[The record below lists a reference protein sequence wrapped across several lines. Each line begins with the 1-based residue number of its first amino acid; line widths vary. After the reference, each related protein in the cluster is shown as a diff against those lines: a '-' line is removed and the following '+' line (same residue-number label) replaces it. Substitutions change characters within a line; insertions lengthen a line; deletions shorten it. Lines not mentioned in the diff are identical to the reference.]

1 MRSSFPRM
9 RVRALALGAIAGSA
23 LAAPAAG
30 LGQTGITL
38 ERNPAPPQAIT
49 RQMQEQ
55 LSFNISFTSNPQ
67 RYDYRV
73 IDPLNAI
80 VQSAQT
86 PIAGAP
92 SPVSAAAAYQPAANA
107 AIGRYRVELDFLS
120 DAAVPETT
128 ATALFDVADALGR
141 LLLVKYEDVN
151 GNARRDAT
159 EPGLPNW
166 RFRLVNPQGNPSAA
180 ATGPTGDVSLA
191 GVPAGAWQ
199 VEEIAEPGWVPV
211 SATSGTV
218 QVPANGT
225 GTFTIG
231 NVRPAP
237 ISGTVFIDAN
247 RDGVRQVSEAGFG
260 DAKLTLTGTTG
271 TGASVRLETRSAGG
285 GGAGGGAYIF
295 PNLLPGTYAVTIA
308 KPGGWSLTTSQ
319 ERTGI
324 PLSSGVP
331 STNHDFGLIRGNL
344 PPGVTQ
350 GNPPELDIDKRGP
363 ASALRG
369 QPFNFTLVVRNTSR
383 FVARNVVVTDP
394 IPDTM
399 VLVGTPPGAT
409 IENGVVTWRFP
420 SLAPNGTR
428 RFTMR
433 VRISPNVPAGRLPNT
448 GFATATGAPPVQDTH
463 RVRISNPA
471 APQPPPTGGVVG

>member
-1 MRSSFPRM
+1 MRSSSPRR
-9 RVRALALGAIAGSA
+9 RVQALALGAIAGSA

-30 LGQTGITL
+30 LGAGITL
-38 ERNPAPPQAIT
+38 ERNPSPPQGIT
-49 RQMQEQ
+49 RQMTEQ
-55 LSFNISFTSNPQ
+55 FSFNISFTSNPQ

-73 IDPLNAI
+73 IDPLNAL
-80 VQSAQT
+80 VKSEQVG
-86 PIAGAP
+86 IAGAS
-92 SPVSAAAAYQPAANA
+92 SPVNASAFYQPAANA
-107 AIGRYRVELDFLS
+107 TVGRYRIELDFLS

-128 ATALFDVADALGR
+128 ATALFDVADALGT
-141 LLLVKYEDVN
+141 LVLQKYEDVN

-159 EPGLPNW
+159 DPGLPNW

-180 ATGPTGDVSLA
+180 ATGPTGDASLP

-218 QVPANGT
+218 QVPPNGT

-237 ISGTVFIDAN
+237 ISGVVFIDAN
-247 RDGVRQVSEAGFG
+247 RDGVRQVSETGFG
-260 DAKLTLTGTTG
+260 EAKLTLTGTTG
-271 TGASVRLETRSAGG
+271 TGASVRLETRSGD
-285 GGAGGGAYIF
+285 GGAYIF

-308 KPGGWSLTTSQ
+308 KPGGWSLTTAQ

-324 PLSSGVP
+324 PLTSGVP

-344 PPGVTQ
+344 PPGQ
-350 GNPPELDIDKRGP
+350 ISENPPELDIDKRGP

-369 QPFNFTLVVRNTSR
+369 RPFTFTLVVRNTSR

-420 SLAPNGTR
+420 RLAANGTR

-463 RVRISNPA
+463 RVRISNPVT
-471 APQPPPTGGVVG
+471 PQAPPTGGVVG